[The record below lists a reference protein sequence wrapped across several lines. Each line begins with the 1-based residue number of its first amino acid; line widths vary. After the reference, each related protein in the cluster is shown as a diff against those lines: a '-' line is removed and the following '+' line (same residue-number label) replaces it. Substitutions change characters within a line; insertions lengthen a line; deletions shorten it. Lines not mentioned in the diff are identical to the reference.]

1 MESLKYYI
9 VSGDMLPEAAVK
21 TVEATRLLK
30 NGEAHTMSEA
40 ARAVGISRSV
50 FYKYKDKVHP
60 FYDRGIDRTV
70 TLYAQLQDRAGVLSS
85 FLGIFAGAGAN
96 ILTMNQNIPVD
107 GTASISVTAQTGELV
122 MELSELL
129 ERLRASEGVVEV
141 DFITGE

>member
-1 MESLKYYI
+1 M
-9 VSGDMLPEAAVK
+9 
-21 TVEATRLLK
+21 
-30 NGEAHTMSEA
+30 
-40 ARAVGISRSV
+40 
-50 FYKYKDKVHP
+50 
-60 FYDRGIDRTV
+60 
-70 TLYAQLQDRAGVLSS
+70 LSS

-129 ERLRASEGVVEV
+129 EQLRASEGVVEV

>member
-1 MESLKYYI
+1 MESAKYYI

-21 TVEATRLLK
+21 TVEAKRLLK
-30 NGEAHTMSEA
+30 NGEVHTMSEA
-40 ARAVGISRSV
+40 ARISRSV

-129 ERLRASEGVVEV
+129 EQLRASEGVVEV

>member
-1 MESLKYYI
+1 MESAKYYI

-21 TVEATRLLK
+21 TVEAKRLLK
-30 NGEAHTMSEA
+30 NGEVHTMSEA

-50 FYKYKDKVHP
+50 FYKYKDKAHP

-107 GTASISVTAQTGELV
+107 GTASISVTAQMGELV

-129 ERLRASEGVVEV
+129 EQLRASEGVVEV